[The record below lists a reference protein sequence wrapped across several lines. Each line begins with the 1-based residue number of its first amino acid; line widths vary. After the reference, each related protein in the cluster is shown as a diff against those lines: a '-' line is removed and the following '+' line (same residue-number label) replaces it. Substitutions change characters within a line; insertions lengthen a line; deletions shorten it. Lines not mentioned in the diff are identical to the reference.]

1 METYEDNLNPELK
14 DAKLKYI
21 LMRWGIGKDDLDA
34 IIKNDSLEGL
44 SKNSKRKFR
53 RHLMSLEQAFEVLSQ
68 KYGFAD
74 NLATN
79 PAFKDYD
86 RDIRMTLFNETK
98 YLAYVCG
105 EWDEDILR
113 AVLIA
118 QKKHMV
124 PREAPSTEQQKR
136 KVQFEPKSD
145 YVRYFNR

>member
-14 DAKLKYI
+14 DAKLRYI
-21 LMRWGIGKDDLDA
+21 LMRWGIGKGDLDA

-44 SKNSKRKFR
+44 SGNSKRKFKR
-53 RHLMSLEQAFEVLSQ
+53 YLGSLEQAFGFLSG
-68 KYGFAD
+68 KYGFTD

-86 RDIRMTLFNETK
+86 RDIRKILLNEAK
-98 YLAYVCG
+98 YLSYACG
-105 EWDEDILR
+105 EWDDDILR